1 MTGSISK
8 GERVDSSCRS
18 PYSPCAVKWLRAEG
32 ATVLGALVNIV
43 LSVLKFLGGVAA
55 GSGALV
61 ADGVHS
67 VSDLATDV
75 AVLLGLRAAQRPPD
89 RNHAYGH
96 GRYETLS
103 ALFVGTMLLL
113 AAGGIG
119 WHSIDRIVHV
129 TAGGGTIARPAPFA
143 LVIAAVSIAV
153 KETMYHITR
162 RIGLAGGSPGVVAN
176 AWHHRSDAMSSVAT
190 FIGVGGASLL
200 GEKWSI
206 LDPGAAVIVAVMIGW
221 VGVKAAVI
229 ALREMTDHAL
239 PADDREM
246 IRRIVLSVPGT
257 SDPHNLK
264 TRRLGS
270 DVSIE
275 VHFRVDGEISVN
287 AGHDIASEVEQRIRD
302 TFGVSS
308 TVITHV
314 EPVIPR

>member
-1 MTGSISK
+1 M
-8 GERVDSSCRS
+8 
-18 PYSPCAVKWLRAEG
+18 KWLQAER
-32 ATVLGALVNIV
+32 ATVLGALVNII
-43 LSVLKFLGGVAA
+43 LSLLKFVGGAAA

-67 VSDLATDV
+67 LSDLATDV

-103 ALFVGTMLLL
+103 ALFVGVMLLA
-113 AAGGIG
+113 AAGGIA
-119 WHSIDRIVHV
+119 WHSIQRILYVA
-129 TAGGGTIARPAPFA
+129 AGGVIGRPAPFA
-143 LVIAAVSIAV
+143 MVAAAVSIAV
-153 KETMYHITR
+153 KEVMFHVTR

-190 FIGVGGASLL
+190 FIGVAGAAYL
-200 GEKWSI
+200 GQEWSI
-206 LDPGAAVIVAVMIGW
+206 LDPAAAAVVAIMIGW
-221 VGVKAAVI
+221 VGLKAAVV

-239 PADDREM
+239 PSDDRET

-275 VHFRVDGEISVN
+275 VHFRVHGEISVN
-287 AGHDIASEVEQRIRD
+287 AGHDIASEVESRIKER
-302 TFGVSS
+302 FGISS

-314 EPVIPR
+314 EPLIPR

>member
-1 MTGSISK
+1 M
-8 GERVDSSCRS
+8 
-18 PYSPCAVKWLRAEG
+18 KWLQAER
-32 ATVLGALVNIV
+32 ATVLGALVNII
-43 LSVLKFLGGVAA
+43 LSLLKFVGGAAA

-67 VSDLATDV
+67 LSDLATDV

-103 ALFVGTMLLL
+103 ALFVGVMLLA
-113 AAGGIG
+113 AAGGIA
-119 WHSIDRIVHV
+119 WHSIQRILYVA
-129 TAGGGTIARPAPFA
+129 AGGVIGRPAPFA
-143 LVIAAVSIAV
+143 MVVAAVSIAV
-153 KETMYHITR
+153 KEVMFHVTR

-190 FIGVGGASLL
+190 FIGVAGAAYL
-200 GEKWSI
+200 GQEWSI
-206 LDPGAAVIVAVMIGW
+206 LDPAAAAVVAIMIGW
-221 VGVKAAVI
+221 VGLKAAVV

-239 PADDREM
+239 PSDDRET

-275 VHFRVDGEISVN
+275 VHFRVHGEISVN
-287 AGHDIASEVEQRIRD
+287 AGHDIASEVESRIKER
-302 TFGVSS
+302 FGISS

-314 EPVIPR
+314 EPLIPR